1 MKPAWDSLMREYEGH
16 PSVLIGDVD
25 CTQHQDL
32 CSDMGVGGYPTIKYW
47 TDGAGKEDAKP
58 YQGGRDLDALRK
70 HVEDN
75 MLPKCDAK
83 DPEGS
88 GCDDQEIAYVAKM
101 IAKGGEAVEKEL
113 ARLEGMQGSAM
124 KADKKAWLA
133 KRVHILKGL
142 AAQAPALSD
151 FRPDAGAD
159 DGARPCPHAWARG
172 PTESARRGPGGVPIL
187 VCAGHVASK

>member
-133 KRVHILKGL
+133 KRVNILKGL
-142 AAQAPALSD
+142 AA
-151 FRPDAGAD
+151 
-159 DGARPCPHAWARG
+159 
-172 PTESARRGPGGVPIL
+172 
-187 VCAGHVASK
+187 

>member
-75 MLPKCDAK
+75 L
-83 DPEGS
+83 S
-88 GCDDQEIAYVAKM
+88 LI
-101 IAKGGEAVEKEL
+101 
-113 ARLEGMQGSAM
+113 
-124 KADKKAWLA
+124 
-133 KRVHILKGL
+133 HI
-142 AAQAPALSD
+142 
-151 FRPDAGAD
+151 
-159 DGARPCPHAWARG
+159 
-172 PTESARRGPGGVPIL
+172 
-187 VCAGHVASK
+187 

>member
-113 ARLEGMQGSAM
+113 SRAS
-124 KADKKAWLA
+124 KA
-133 KRVHILKGL
+133 
-142 AAQAPALSD
+142 
-151 FRPDAGAD
+151 
-159 DGARPCPHAWARG
+159 CRG
-172 PTESARRGPGGVPIL
+172 PP
-187 VCAGHVASK
+187 